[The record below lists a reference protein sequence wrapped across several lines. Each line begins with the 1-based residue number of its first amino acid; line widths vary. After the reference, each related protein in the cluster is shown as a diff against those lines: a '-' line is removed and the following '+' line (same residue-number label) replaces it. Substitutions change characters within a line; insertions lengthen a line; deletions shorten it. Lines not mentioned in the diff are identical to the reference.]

1 LRARAC
7 IDLEVSMLRTQALS
21 TLLLLASFAGCSEP
35 AAPSGEDTNTAQTPK
50 DAGSRADSGTRKD
63 AGKSTDEGD
72 DDDEPADRAEPKP
85 TGQVDAGAPQGQPAV
100 SDAGPVKT
108 DASAAPNVDAGS
120 TPSTGGA
127 FTLSSPIYQEGK
139 AIPATSRCMSP
150 SPPVSWT
157 AGPSGTKS
165 YAITLIDVTNGISK
179 GYVHWQIYDIPAD
192 KLELPMGV
200 PSGAAPADLAPIKQG
215 PNYSQGRVY
224 TGPCGG
230 TNNYEL
236 TLYAID
242 VDTLPMLSATSTSAQ
257 VAAAIEAHDL
267 AKSTVHVTSSR

>member
-1 LRARAC
+1 MRTRSL
-7 IDLEVSMLRTQALS
+7 VSV
-21 TLLLLASFAGCSEP
+21 LLLASLAGCSEP
-35 AAPSGEDTNTAQTPK
+35 ATPTGEDTDTAQPPK
-50 DAGSRADSGTRKD
+50 DAGGRVDSGARKD
-63 AGKSTDEGD
+63 AGASTDDDGD
-72 DDDEPADRAEPKP
+72 GDDEPPESLEPKP
-85 TGQVDAGAPQGQPAV
+85 MGLVDAGAKPSQPAA
-100 SDAGPVKT
+100 SDAGPAKT
-108 DASAAPNVDAGS
+108 DASVVANVDAGS
-120 TPSTGGA
+120 TPTAGGA

-165 YAITLIDVTNGISK
+165 YAMTLIDVTMGISR

-230 TNNYEL
+230 TNMYEL

>member
-1 LRARAC
+1 
-7 IDLEVSMLRTQALS
+7 MLRTRSLS
-21 TLLLLASFAGCSEP
+21 TVLLLASLAGCSDP
-35 AAPSGEDTNTAQTPK
+35 AAPTGEDTNTAQTPK
-50 DAGSRADSGTRKD
+50 DAGSRADSGASKD
-63 AGKSTDEGD
+63 AGKPTDDGD
-72 DDDEPADRAEPKP
+72 DDDEPEDRAEPRP
-85 TGQVDAGAPQGQPAV
+85 TGALDAGTKPSQPAASDAGAAK
-100 SDAGPVKT
+100 SDASVV
-108 DASAAPNVDAGS
+108 PNVDAGS
-120 TPSTGGA
+120 TPATGGA

-165 YAITLIDVTNGISK
+165 YAITLIDVTSGISK

-200 PSGAAPADLAPIKQG
+200 PSGAAPTDLAPIKQG

-230 TNNYEL
+230 TNMYEL